1 MIKTFLRQSFDHI
14 GTSHLIYEANEL
26 TGFYMMAILE
36 FNELDISIVFQSNF
50 NAVCKSMIKATFS
63 FLILMKNCSVSVSL
77 FLNDSGLDVMSSQA

>member
-50 NAVCKSMIKATFS
+50 SAVCKSMIKATFS
-63 FLILMKNCSVSVSL
+63 FLVNFNEKLFSVSIII
-77 FLNDSGLDVMSSQA
+77 FE